1 MCDLLGTYLIS
12 LSTCHTCLL
21 LWLSPFERV
30 GAEQPDIG
38 ETLAEFRFNN
48 LAHFFISVSSLTLG
62 VHFFSFSHQL
72 PDAFFVKRKKLLQA
86 LNLEGGH
93 FWIPWGQA
101 RVERTC
107 HPLVLSFH
115 NLAMNYK
122 YSVSLPFILPWA
134 WRELCVQY
142 LGTQPPTH
150 PHTHKHSCTLAPH
163 PFGLFIYCTLHP
175 YLICISFVLSLFCCP
190 PMGFS
195 LVIISL
201 FLPLLWHHT
210 KQWHIA
216 KKFQSDSTN
225 FSIKLLWVSVTYIAF
240 FLPVLQYVIKSTFLI
255 PSSTPSPLLVFAL
268 VCLHCLCKS
277 CPSGSIDTLSLS
289 LWLFWLGSC
298 VVLRRAEAL
307 I

>member
-1 MCDLLGTYLIS
+1 MQNNPTSARLLQSLDLTILLI
-12 LSTCHTCLL
+12 
-21 LWLSPFERV
+21 
-30 GAEQPDIG
+30 
-38 ETLAEFRFNN
+38 
-48 LAHFFISVSSLTLG
+48 FFISVSSLTLG

-93 FWIPWGQA
+93 FWIPRGQA

-134 WRELCVQY
+134 WRELSVQY
-142 LGTQPPTH
+142 IGTH
-150 PHTHKHSCTLAPH
+150 PHTHTHKHSCTLALH

-190 PMGFS
+190 PMGLS

-240 FLPVLQYVIKSTFLI
+240 SCPFCSMWWNLPFWSLPPRLHTFW
-255 PSSTPSPLLVFAL
+255 
-268 VCLHCLCKS
+268 CLHRCVCIVS
-277 CPSGSIDTLSLS
+277 ANPVP
-289 LWLFWLGSC
+289 LG
-298 VVLRRAEAL
+298 VLTH
-307 I
+307 